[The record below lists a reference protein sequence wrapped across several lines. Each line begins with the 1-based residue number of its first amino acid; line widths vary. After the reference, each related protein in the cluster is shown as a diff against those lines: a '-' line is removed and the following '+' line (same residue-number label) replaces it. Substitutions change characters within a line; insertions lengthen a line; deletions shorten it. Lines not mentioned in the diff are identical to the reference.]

1 MATTNNIFFIKV
13 NPGDKIAVIKDAT
26 VTSST
31 LSVTELI

>member
-1 MATTNNIFFIKV
+1 MCPANTVTFVKV

-26 VTSST
+26 VATST